1 MTELKILLCD
11 DDIALQSLRARRLEK
26 MGIKPD
32 TTDNG
37 RRAIERIKDN
47 NYDLIITDIYLPE
60 APGLEVLQFAK
71 QLDPDTQVVIMTSS
85 GTIATIA
92 TDDIASSLPMRLR
105 PLRRGVNS
113 LPSDFC

>member
-11 DDIALQSLRARRLEK
+11 DDIALQSLCARRLEK
-26 MGIKPD
+26 IGIKPD

-37 RRAIERIKDN
+37 RRAIELFKDS
-47 NYDLIITDIYLPE
+47 NYDLIITDIYMRE
-60 APGLEVLQFAK
+60 ATGLEVLQFAK

-85 GTIATIA
+85 GTIA